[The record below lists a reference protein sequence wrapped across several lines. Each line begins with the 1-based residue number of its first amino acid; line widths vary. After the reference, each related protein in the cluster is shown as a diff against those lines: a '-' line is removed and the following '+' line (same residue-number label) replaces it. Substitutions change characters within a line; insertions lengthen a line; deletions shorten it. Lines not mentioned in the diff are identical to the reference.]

1 MAGTKGKETT
11 EGAVLARN
19 RAASHEFHL
28 LDRFEAG
35 IVLTGTEVKSI
46 RAGRA
51 NVKDGYAKVT
61 NGEVFLHN
69 ATSPPTS
76 RGTGRRRSLRTRK
89 LLLNAREIRKI
100 GRKPTPT
107 GVTLVPLRLYLKNG
121 RIKVELAIA
130 KGKKAFDKREAIAK
144 KDVER
149 EMARAR
155 GARRVDYYAWAE
167 DLVPAAASRL
177 HYELLDLGVVPAASA
192 WNRIAVFAPGIF
204 GI

>member
-1 MAGTKGKETT
+1 MTVAGNRKKESMAGTKGKDST

-35 IVLTGTEVKSI
+35 LVLTGTEVKSI

-51 NVKDGYAKVT
+51 NLKDGFAKVQD
-61 NGEVFLHN
+61 GEVFLYN
-69 ATSPPTS
+69 AHISPYEPGH
-76 RGTGRRRSLRTRK
+76 RENVDPLRTRK

-100 GRKPTPT
+100 GKETDAA
-107 GVTLVPLRLYLKNG
+107 GVTLVPLRLYLKSG
-121 RIKVELAIA
+121 RVKVELAIA
-130 KGKKAFDKREAIAK
+130 KGKKTYDKREAIAK

-155 GARRVDYYAWAE
+155 GARRID
-167 DLVPAAASRL
+167 
-177 HYELLDLGVVPAASA
+177 
-192 WNRIAVFAPGIF
+192 
-204 GI
+204 

>member
-1 MAGTKGKETT
+1 VYYTLTAPGNRKKERMAGTKGKNTT

-28 LDRFEAG
+28 SDRFEAG

-51 NVKDGYAKVT
+51 NIKDGYAKVQD
-61 NGEVFLHN
+61 GEVFLHN
-69 ATSPPTS
+69 AHVSPYEPGH
-76 RGTGRRRSLRTRK
+76 RENVDPLRTRK

-100 GRKPTPT
+100 GKETDSA
-107 GVTLVPLRLYLKNG
+107 GVTVVPVSLYLKNG
-121 RIKVELAIA
+121 RIKVELALA
-130 KGKKAFDKREAIAK
+130 KGKKSYDKREAIAK

-155 GARRVDYYAWAE
+155 GARRID
-167 DLVPAAASRL
+167 
-177 HYELLDLGVVPAASA
+177 
-192 WNRIAVFAPGIF
+192 
-204 GI
+204 

>member
-1 MAGTKGKETT
+1 MYYTLTAPGNGKKERMAGTKGKETT

-46 RAGRA
+46 RSGRA
-51 NVKDGYAKVT
+51 NIKDGYARVQD
-61 NGEVFLHN
+61 GEVFLHG
-69 ATSPPTS
+69 AHISPYEPGH
-76 RGTGRRRSLRTRK
+76 RENVDALRTRK

-100 GRKPTPT
+100 GKETGAT
-107 GVTLVPLRLYLKNG
+107 GVTLVPLSFYLKNG
-121 RIKVELAIA
+121 RIKVELALT

-155 GARRVDYYAWAE
+155 GARRVD
-167 DLVPAAASRL
+167 
-177 HYELLDLGVVPAASA
+177 
-192 WNRIAVFAPGIF
+192 
-204 GI
+204 

>member
-1 MAGTKGKETT
+1 MAGRKGDEGD

-35 IVLTGTEVKSI
+35 LVLTGTEVKSI

-51 NVKDGYAKVT
+51 NLKDGYAKVKD
-61 NGEVFLHN
+61 GEVFLLN
-69 ATSPPTS
+69 AHVSPYEPGH
-76 RGTGRRRSLRTRK
+76 RENVDPLRPRK

-100 GRKPTPT
+100 AKETDAS
-107 GVTLVPLRLYLKNG
+107 GVTLVPLRLYLKSG
-121 RIKVELAIA
+121 RVKVELALA
-130 KGKKAFDKREAIAK
+130 KGKKSFDKREAIAK

-155 GARRVDYYAWAE
+155 GASRRV
-167 DLVPAAASRL
+167 
-177 HYELLDLGVVPAASA
+177 
-192 WNRIAVFAPGIF
+192 
-204 GI
+204 

>member
-1 MAGTKGKETT
+1 MAGTKGKDTK

-51 NVKDGYAKVT
+51 NIKDGYAKVQD
-61 NGEVFLHN
+61 GEVFLHS
-69 ATSPPTS
+69 AHISPYEP
-76 RGTGRRRSLRTRK
+76 GHGDNVDPLRTRK

-100 GRKPTPT
+100 RKETDAT
-107 GVTLVPLRLYLKNG
+107 GVTLVPLSLYLKNG
-121 RIKVELAIA
+121 RIKVELALA

-155 GARRVDYYAWAE
+155 GARRVD
-167 DLVPAAASRL
+167 
-177 HYELLDLGVVPAASA
+177 
-192 WNRIAVFAPGIF
+192 
-204 GI
+204 

>member
-1 MAGTKGKETT
+1 MTAPGNRKKERMAGTKGKNTT

-28 LDRFEAG
+28 SDRFEAG

-51 NVKDGYAKVT
+51 NIKDGYAKVQD
-61 NGEVFLHN
+61 GEVFLHN
-69 ATSPPTS
+69 AHVSPYEPGH
-76 RGTGRRRSLRTRK
+76 RENVDPLRTRK

-100 GRKPTPT
+100 GKETDSA
-107 GVTLVPLRLYLKNG
+107 GVTVVPVSLYLKNG
-121 RIKVELAIA
+121 RIKVELALA
-130 KGKKAFDKREAIAK
+130 KGKKSYDKREAIAK

-155 GARRVDYYAWAE
+155 GARRID
-167 DLVPAAASRL
+167 
-177 HYELLDLGVVPAASA
+177 
-192 WNRIAVFAPGIF
+192 
-204 GI
+204 